1 MPTLPAL
8 FVRTGYVLTLKTGFK
23 ALPMLF
29 DERLPGV
36 KFGEEY
42 REFIKSVRPRLRR
55 RRLAVVRDLF
65 RAPLALVHG
74 DTHLENIFF
83 GEQFEGG
90 AMFIDF
96 GLTAIG
102 SPLSDISELLGTG
115 MRPKVRVLPRPP
127 LPPPHPTPLHPI
139 TPWLHGQREPPR
151 SGEARAH
158 VTHVTH
164 VTLR

>member
-96 GLTAIG
+96 
-102 SPLSDISELLGTG
+102 
-115 MRPKVRVLPRPP
+115 
-127 LPPPHPTPLHPI
+127 
-139 TPWLHGQREPPR
+139 
-151 SGEARAH
+151 
-158 VTHVTH
+158 
-164 VTLR
+164 